1 MHPKKYSGFVRY
13 LVSMLCTVAVLFA
26 VFVLWKGMP
35 VFGVPDETEIAS
47 VTVTHSRYCPAGKT
61 FTDAEKIH
69 LAHNLASF
77 LNRDLFAEP
86 KAEEAPVVSIT
97 YTLRDG
103 STRTAAAG
111 SATGWWNGKSRALK
125 DPDTFVNLAE
135 GIFFLTEIMQEESNA
150 SQSG

>member
-1 MHPKKYSGFVRY
+1 MHPKKHSGFVRY
-13 LVSMLCTVAVLFA
+13 IVSMLCTVAVLFA

-47 VTVTHSRYCPAGKT
+47 VTVTHSHYCPAGKT

-86 KAEEAPVVSIT
+86 KAEETPVVSIT

>member
-1 MHPKKYSGFVRY
+1 MHPKKHSGFVRY
-13 LVSMLCTVAVLFA
+13 LASMLCTVAVLFA

-47 VTVTHSRYCPAGKT
+47 VTVTHSRCCPAGKT
-61 FTDAEKIH
+61 FTDAKKIH

-77 LNRDLFAEP
+77 LNRDLFAKP
-86 KAEEAPVVSIT
+86 KAEETPVVSIT
-97 YTLRDG
+97 YILRDG
-103 STRTAAAG
+103 STRTAAAS

-125 DPDTFVNLAE
+125 DPDMFVNLAE
-135 GIFFLTEIMQEESNA
+135 GIFFLPEIMQEESNA